1 MRQEH
6 RKWFAPPR
14 HQSLRL
20 EKNIYRLLHGSLIFF
35 TVFRAFLET
44 LPGMVLGVAFTVGSS
59 APSAAGIRTRV
70 TRAGVSSAAP
80 LRFSGLDACF
90 GEIVPLSDWFM
101 AAYTDCCSSGFK
113 KGQVIRCNK
122 GNISC
127 IQQGKQLRRKLFQP
141 LVSLNLSPVIP
152 CALRNSRCGC
162 AAYRSVCHW
171 NVVLSPGLVR

>member
-1 MRQEH
+1 MVCSTS
-6 RKWFAPPR
+6 A
-14 HQSLRL
+14 SVTSAG
-20 EKNIYRLLHGSLIFF
+20 KNIYRLLHGSLIFF

-80 LRFSGLDACF
+80 LRFFRLDACF

-113 KGQVIRCNK
+113 KDRSYAATKVISPASNRASSSGESFCPHTRFAGQKNNLYNGK
-122 GNISC
+122 G
-127 IQQGKQLRRKLFQP
+127 
-141 LVSLNLSPVIP
+141 
-152 CALRNSRCGC
+152 
-162 AAYRSVCHW
+162 
-171 NVVLSPGLVR
+171 